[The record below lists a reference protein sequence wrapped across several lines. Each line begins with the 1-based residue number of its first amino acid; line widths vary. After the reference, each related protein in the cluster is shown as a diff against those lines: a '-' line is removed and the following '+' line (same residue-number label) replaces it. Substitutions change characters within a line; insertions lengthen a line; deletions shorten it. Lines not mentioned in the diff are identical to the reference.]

1 MTESDVKQIKKGI
14 LKILILKLLQQEKKY
29 GYELLVE
36 MSQKSKGFFKVKE
49 GTLYPILHR
58 LEEDGAIA
66 SEWVMTSENGKPK
79 KFYKITEEGKLLLE
93 EQWNCWMQIEGM
105 VRDFEK
111 KHISD

>member
-49 GTLYPILHR
+49 GTLYPVLYRLLDQGFITDRKELVGRRQTRVYYHLEPAGKEHLDKLIEDYYGLVDAIQCILGPR
-58 LEEDGAIA
+58 
-66 SEWVMTSENGKPK
+66 
-79 KFYKITEEGKLLLE
+79 
-93 EQWNCWMQIEGM
+93 
-105 VRDFEK
+105 
-111 KHISD
+111 